1 MGIGFDKVVN
11 RKGTYCT
18 QWDFAIDRFGKND
31 VLPFSISDM
40 DFQSPPEIL
49 QAIEKYVK
57 HGIFGYTRWDHNAYK
72 SAITH
77 WYKSRFS
84 TDISAGWIVYSPSVI
99 YTISKLIDIL
109 TVKNDQIV
117 LQSPGYD
124 AFFKQVSASGREIVE
139 NPLIC
144 KDGFYSI
151 DFDLLEKQ
159 LSNPKAK
166 VLLFCNP
173 HNPTGRVWNTCEL
186 QNIADLCE
194 KHDVKIIS
202 DDIHMDIVY
211 QNHRYTPI
219 TSIIGNPDNVFICTS
234 ASKTFNIPGLGGSY
248 AFIPDKKIRE
258 SFLAIMKQRDGLS
271 SAMIFGM
278 LSVINGY
285 NHSAYWVDELTA
297 YLYNNL
303 KLVSKFTN
311 EELPKLSFNMPEST
325 YLAWIDCSNLHVSD
339 AEIQN
344 ALVNTGNVGI
354 MSGCVYH
361 VNEGKFLRMNIGCP
375 RIKLI
380 DGLERLKK
388 SVNAIK

>member
-144 KDGFYSI
+144 KDGF
-151 DFDLLEKQ
+151 
-159 LSNPKAK
+159 
-166 VLLFCNP
+166 LFN
-173 HNPTGRVWNTCEL
+173 
-186 QNIADLCE
+186 
-194 KHDVKIIS
+194 
-202 DDIHMDIVY
+202 
-211 QNHRYTPI
+211 
-219 TSIIGNPDNVFICTS
+219 
-234 ASKTFNIPGLGGSY
+234 
-248 AFIPDKKIRE
+248 
-258 SFLAIMKQRDGLS
+258 
-271 SAMIFGM
+271 
-278 LSVINGY
+278 
-285 NHSAYWVDELTA
+285 
-297 YLYNNL
+297 
-303 KLVSKFTN
+303 
-311 EELPKLSFNMPEST
+311 
-325 YLAWIDCSNLHVSD
+325 
-339 AEIQN
+339 
-344 ALVNTGNVGI
+344 
-354 MSGCVYH
+354 
-361 VNEGKFLRMNIGCP
+361 
-375 RIKLI
+375 
-380 DGLERLKK
+380 
-388 SVNAIK
+388 